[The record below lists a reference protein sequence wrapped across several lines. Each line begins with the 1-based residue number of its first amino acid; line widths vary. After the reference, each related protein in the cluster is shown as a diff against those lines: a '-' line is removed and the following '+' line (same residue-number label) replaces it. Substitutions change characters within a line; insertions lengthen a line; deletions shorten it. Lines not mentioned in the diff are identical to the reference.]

1 MKGVG
6 LILIGFALVALSRPY
21 MEMAAG
27 GDVPPPPPGRWPLKR
42 KAVRLG
48 KRGGAHLRLAFGQ
61 LLGVAAI
68 AAGIVL
74 MLR

>member
-1 MKGVG
+1 MSGIG
-6 LILIGFALVALSRPY
+6 LILIGFALFVLSRPY
-21 MEMAAG
+21 MEMATG
-27 GDVPPPPPGRWPLKR
+27 SDVPPPPPQRWPLKR
-42 KAVRLG
+42 KALRLG

-61 LLGVAAI
+61 LLGLAAI